1 MPLKSK
7 TNGKG
12 SVKGKAA
19 AAVSAP
25 KGKAPKKGG
34 RVVRIDFS
42 ETEEFVLVPEGD
54 YIAKVHDIEQ
64 NEGDKAPYWAWQ
76 FKIRDTDAK
85 YNGQTIFTNTSLSP
99 QSLRFLRQELEALGV
114 DIGKS
119 IRDIDIDD
127 LIGRECV
134 LTIDHD
140 SSYDGRPR
148 PKVVAWRPL
157 EEDDEQAEVADD
169 EGDTEEEETETEE
182 EDEETEVT
190 EETTITA
197 EEVKTMDSDELDGVV
212 DQFSL
217 SKRLK
222 KSTPIR
228 KKRNDIL
235 AALEQAEVLEE

>member
-1 MPLKSK
+1 MPLKAK
-7 TNGKG
+7 AKATTKG
-12 SVKGKAA
+12 TTTKGAA
-19 AAVSAP
+19 
-25 KGKAPKKGG
+25 GKAPKKGG

-42 ETEEFVLVPEGD
+42 ETEEFVLIPEGD
-54 YIAKVHDIEQ
+54 YISKVHDIEQ
-64 NEGDKAPYWAWQ
+64 NEGDAGPYWAWQ
-76 FKIRDTDAK
+76 FKVRDTDKK

-99 QSLRFLRQELEALGV
+99 QALRFLRQELESLGV

-134 LTIDHD
+134 LTVDHD

-157 EEDDEQAEVADD
+157 EDDDEQAQVADD
-169 EGDTEEEETETEE
+169 EDGETATDADDDA
-182 EDEETEVT
+182 EDEGDDGGEVT

-197 EEVKTMDSDELDGVV
+197 DEVKTMDSDELDELVER
-212 DQFSL
+212 FSL

-222 KSTPIR
+222 KSNPIR